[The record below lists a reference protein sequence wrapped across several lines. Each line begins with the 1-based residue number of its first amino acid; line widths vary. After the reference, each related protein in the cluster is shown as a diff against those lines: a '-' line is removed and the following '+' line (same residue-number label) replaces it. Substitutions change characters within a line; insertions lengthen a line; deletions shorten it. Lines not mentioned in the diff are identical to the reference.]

1 MKNKMKKTLSQDEI
15 GTKNEIQFLKEKCQ
29 MLESQISLLD
39 KDWYAKFDSQQR
51 KLEKSNFLKNLYKK
65 FIEQILTYEES

>member
-15 GTKNEIQFLKEKCQ
+15 GTKNEIQFLKEKCE

-39 KDWYAKFDSQQR
+39 KDWYSKYDSQKR
-51 KLEKSNFLKNLYKK
+51 KLEKSNYLKNTYKK
-65 FIEQILTYEES
+65 FIEEILNHEES